1 MPKRRFAL
9 VMLSAFAFL
18 IAVAAAAAAEGGR
31 GARQA
36 PPAARTP
43 GGPIYIPPA
52 NQNISGVWWVQR
64 YSAKIAPVGG
74 GELPF
79 TPSGL
84 EQYRK
89 NIAALKDGTLK
100 DEARRICVPD
110 GVPRIAGNPYPF
122 QIIQTPGQVTI
133 TYELNHVIRPFYL
146 GEPLPPADDLELF
159 PRYSG
164 YSSAHWEG
172 DTLVIESAGFHQDT
186 FIDATGVPHS
196 EQLRT
201 VERLRKVNDRTLEA
215 VITVTDPA
223 MFTRPWQTRFVYD
236 LHPGERLRDYNCG
249 ERLRDISQVPG
260 VAEARRARGQ

>member
-1 MPKRRFAL
+1 MRGAAIIAL
-9 VMLSAFAFL
+9 ACALAFVAGE
-18 IAVAAAAAAEGGR
+18 AGAAAAAGGR
-31 GARQA
+31 GAREA
-36 PPAARTP
+36 PLAARTP
-43 GGPIYIPPA
+43 GGPIYVPPA

-64 YSAKIAPVGG
+64 YTPKIQPVGG

-79 TPSGL
+79 TPAGL
-84 EQYRK
+84 QKYRD
-89 NIAALKDGTLK
+89 NIAALKTGTLT

-110 GVPRIAGNPYPF
+110 GQPRILGNPYPF

-146 GEPLPPADDLELF
+146 DQPLPPADDLELF

-164 YSSAHWEG
+164 YSAAHWEG
-172 DTLVIESAGFHQDT
+172 DTLVIESAGFHEDT

-201 VERLRKVNDRTLEA
+201 VERVRKLNDRTLEA
-215 VITVTDPA
+215 VVTVTDPA
-223 MFTRPWQTRFVYD
+223 IFTRPWQARFVYD

-249 ERLRDISQVPG
+249 ESLRDISGVPG